1 MTQIS
6 VSPEIDSLPAEGQS
20 QPKQID
26 VLIVGAGFSG
36 ICAGVKLQEAG
47 VRDFLIVEKGDD
59 FGGTWWH
66 NTYPGC
72 AVDVTSPMYSFSFAQ
87 KSDWSNL
94 FAPQPEL
101 FAYAKK
107 VASDYNLPP
116 YTRFGVAV
124 ERLVFDEAADRWDVF
139 LSDGST
145 YSARVVIG
153 GFGGLHVPKIPEF
166 DGLSKFQGPVFHS
179 AQWRHDIDLKGKKVV
194 VIGTGASAVQF
205 VPEVAKEAEQLTVFM
220 RSPHWVLPRLDYEIK
235 PWQHAILKHVPGA
248 RRLLRASAY
257 FIYEAFV
264 FNLFFPKI
272 FARFFEAASKAH
284 LARQVADPQ
293 LRELLTPNWR
303 FGCKRVVMSSTYYP
317 ALQRPNVTLEHSG
330 VAEFAERGV
339 RSADGTLHEADVV
352 VLGTGFETTEG
363 VLHLPV
369 VGRGGKS
376 LADEWHANGPEQF
389 LGLGMHG
396 FPNLFTL
403 VGLNTTGGNQS
414 VIFAIEAQMHY
425 IGQAIQWILGRGSS
439 ATRVELRESVQRDYN
454 RDVQQK
460 LKSSVWLIGGCKS
473 WYLDSQG
480 RNAIAWPGFSVGLW
494 WKTRNA
500 KKTDWELSSAESRGF
515 DGGYTGGAEI
525 VLAGERVPVSV
536 ELRGHRDPVGG
547 KDHWYGQVEKNA
559 RVAELRAAGGA
570 EVELQLPGR
579 EPVAVRLAEAD
590 AHGNIRIVGAG
601 AAPFGSEPAVLEA
614 RA

>member
-1 MTQIS
+1 MTIS
-6 VSPEIDSLPAEGQS
+6 PQLDTRADGASNPPRQL
-20 QPKQID
+20 D
-26 VLIVGAGFSG
+26 VLVVGAGFSG

-101 FAYAKK
+101 LAYAKR
-107 VASDYNLPP
+107 VAEDHGLARRA
-116 YTRFGVAV
+116 RFGVAV

-139 LSDGST
+139 LSDGSVCR
-145 YSARVVIG
+145 ARVVIG

-166 DGLSKFQGPVFHS
+166 EGLSRFQGQVFHS
-179 AQWRHDIDLKGKKVV
+179 AQWRHDVDLRGKKVV

-205 VPEVAKEAEQLTVFM
+205 VPEVAKRAERLTVFM
-220 RSPHWVLPRLDYEIK
+220 RSPHWVLPRLDYAIK
-235 PWQHAILKHVPGA
+235 PWQHAILKRVPGA
-248 RRLLRASAY
+248 RRLLRAGAY
-257 FIYEAFV
+257 FLYEAFV
-264 FNLFFPKI
+264 FNLFFPKV
-272 FARFFEAASKAH
+272 FARFFEAAAKAH
-284 LARQVADPQ
+284 LRSQVADPQ
-293 LRELLTPNWR
+293 LRALLTPDWR

-317 ALQRPNVTLEHSG
+317 ALQRPNVILEHSG

-363 VLHLPV
+363 VLRLPIF
-369 VGRGGKS
+369 GRGGRS
-376 LADEWHANGPEQF
+376 LAEEWRANGPEQF

-425 IGQAIQWILGRGSS
+425 IGQAIGWILAPGSRD
-439 ATRVELRESVQRDYN
+439 TRVELRERVQRDYN
-454 RDVQQK
+454 RDVQRK
-460 LKSSVWLIGGCKS
+460 LKTSVWLTGGCKS
-473 WYLDSQG
+473 WYLDSKG
-480 RNAIAWPGFSVGLW
+480 RNAIAWPGFSAGLW
-494 WKTRNA
+494 WKTRKA
-500 KKTDWELSSAESRGF
+500 KRADWELSSAQSRGSAE
-515 DGGYTGGAEI
+515 GYAGAAEV
-525 VLAGERVPVSV
+525 VLAGERVPVAV
-536 ELRGHRDPVGG
+536 DLRGHRDPLGG
-547 KDHWYGQVEKNA
+547 EYRWYGQIAKNA
-559 RVAELRAAGGA
+559 KVAELAERHAAGDVPA
-570 EVELQLPGR
+570 VLQLPGR
-579 EPVAVRLAEAD
+579 EPVPARLTDAD
-590 AHGNIRIVGAG
+590 VEGNIRIAGAG
-601 AAPFGSEPAVLEA
+601 ALPFAARPGAPSA
-614 RA
+614 RV

>member
-1 MTQIS
+1 MTA
-6 VSPEIDSLPAEGQS
+6 SPEIAPSPAEGQAR
-20 QPKQID
+20 PKLID
-26 VLIVGAGFSG
+26 VLVVGAGFSG
-36 ICAGVKLQEAG
+36 ICAGVKLKEA
-47 VRDFLIVEKGDD
+47 RIDDFLIVEKGDD

-101 FAYAKK
+101 LAYAKK
-107 VASDYNLPP
+107 VAEDYRLSPR
-116 YTRFGVAV
+116 TRFGVAV
-124 ERLVFDEAADRWDVF
+124 QKLVFDEAADRWDVF
-139 LSDGST
+139 LSDGDR

-166 DGLSKFQGPVFHS
+166 KGLGTFKGEVFHS
-179 AQWRHDIDLKGKKVV
+179 AQWRHDVDLRGKKVV

-205 VPEVAKEAEQLTVFM
+205 VPEVAKEAERLTVFM

-248 RRLLRASAY
+248 RRLLRAGAY
-257 FIYEAFV
+257 FLYEAFV

-284 LARQVADPQ
+284 MRQQIPDPK
-293 LRELLTPNWR
+293 LRELLTPDWR

-330 VAEFAERGV
+330 VAEFVANGV

-352 VLGTGFETTEG
+352 ILGTGFETTEG

-369 VGRGGKS
+369 FGRGGRS
-376 LADEWHANGPEQF
+376 LADTWHADGPEQF

-425 IGQAIQWILGRGSS
+425 IAQALRWILAPGSS
-439 ATRVELRESVQRDYN
+439 ATRVELRESVQRAYN
-454 RDVQQK
+454 RDVQRK
-460 LKSSVWLIGGCKS
+460 LSTSVWLIGGCKS
-473 WYLDSQG
+473 WYLDEKG
-480 RNAIAWPGFSVGLW
+480 RNSIAWPGFSAGLW
-494 WKTRNA
+494 LRTRRA
-500 KKTDWELSSAESRGF
+500 KATDWELSSAATREAEA
-515 DGGYTGGAEI
+515 GYAGPAQI
-525 VLAGERVPVSV
+525 VLKGEPISVSV
-536 ELRGHRDPVGG
+536 DLRGHQDPSDGTFR
-547 KDHWYGQVEKNA
+547 WYGRIDKNA
-559 RVAELRAAGGA
+559 RVAELKAAGA
-570 EVELQLPGR
+570 VELTIQIAGG
-579 EPVAVRLAEAD
+579 EAVSARLAEED
-590 AHGNIRIVGAG
+590 AFGNFRVVGAG
-601 AAPFGSEPAVLEA
+601 VPPYGKPVAELAA